1 MIQHQMNSANMESR
15 MEFSHV
21 PVLLREVLEG
31 LNLENDKIYVD
42 CTIGGAGHS
51 EKILENTKNSMLIG
65 IDQDEDAILA
75 STKRLEKYKSRV
87 KIVRSNFA
95 NIKNVLESLNVDKV
109 DGILADL
116 GVSSHQI
123 DTASRGFSFRFDSE
137 LDMRMDKSQSLSAKN
152 VVNEYSEEKL
162 KHIFKDFGEE
172 KFASSIARKIVME
185 RKKEPIE
192 TTKQLEKIIL
202 SAVPRYKGNDGSS
215 NVQRTFQAI
224 RIEVNH
230 ELDILENFIRDAES
244 VLNPGG
250 RLVIITFHS
259 LEDRIVKQTFKDL
272 ATGCICPSDFPVCV
286 CHRKPKVKIV
296 TNHPITATTEELETN
311 RRSASAKLRV
321 IEKL

>member
-1 MIQHQMNSANMESR
+1 

-31 LNLENDKIYVD
+31 LNLGNDKIYVD

-162 KHIFKDFGEE
+162 KHILKDFGEE

>member
-1 MIQHQMNSANMESR
+1 

-31 LNLENDKIYVD
+31 LNLGNDKIYVD

-296 TNHPITATTEELETN
+296 TNHPMTATTEELETN

>member
-1 MIQHQMNSANMESR
+1 

-95 NIKNVLESLNVDKV
+95 NIKNVLKSLNVDKV

>member
-1 MIQHQMNSANMESR
+1 MESR

-95 NIKNVLESLNVDKV
+95 NIKNVLKSLNVDKV

-137 LDMRMDKSQSLSAKN
+137 LDMRMDKSQNLSAKN

-172 KFASSIARKIVME
+172 KFASSIARKIVIE

-321 IEKL
+321 VEKL

>member
-1 MIQHQMNSANMESR
+1 MESR

-259 LEDRIVKQTFKDL
+259 LEDRIVKQTFRDL

>member
-1 MIQHQMNSANMESR
+1 

>member
-1 MIQHQMNSANMESR
+1 

-65 IDQDEDAILA
+65 IDRDEDAILA

-95 NIKNVLESLNVDKV
+95 NIKNVLKSLNVDKV